1 MFFPTGIVVNG
12 LAVLLGGIAG
22 ASLGR
27 HIPKKLCESLPLM
40 FGLSAMTIGIVNIPK
55 VANLPALI
63 LAIILGAI
71 LGELASLETR
81 FERLACWLSGLM
93 RMDNRQN
100 LQMQRDFVS
109 VLVVFCFSGSGIFG
123 ALQSGLNGDHT
134 VLLAKA
140 VMDFF
145 TAIIFAISLKHMV
158 SIIALPQLV
167 LMLLLFC
174 SAGLLMPLISDTM
187 LGDFMACG
195 GVLIF
200 ATGFR
205 IAGIRQYPIG
215 NMLPSLVLVLPLSAA
230 WTSWVLPL
238 LG

>member
-1 MFFPTGIVVNG
+1 MFFPTGIVING
-12 LAVLLGGIAG
+12 LAVLLGGLTG
-22 ASLGR
+22 ACLGR
-27 HIPKKLCESLPLM
+27 HIPKKLCETLPLM

-71 LGELASLETR
+71 LGELAQLESR
-81 FERLACWLSGLM
+81 FEGLASWLGGLM
-93 RMDNRQN
+93 KMEHQDT
-100 LQMQRDFVS
+100 QMQQDFVS

-145 TAIIFAISLKHMV
+145 TAIIFAISLRHMV

-174 SAGLLMPLISDTM
+174 SAGLLMPLISDTT

-215 NMLPSLVLVLPLSAA
+215 NMLPALVLVLPLSAA

>member
-1 MFFPTGIVVNG
+1 MFFPTGIVSNG
-12 LAVLLGGIAG
+12 LAILLGGLTG
-22 ASLGR
+22 ACLGR
-27 HIPKKLCESLPLM
+27 HIPKKLCETLPLM

-71 LGELASLETR
+71 LGELAQLESR
-81 FERLACWLSGLM
+81 FEGLAGWLGGLM
-93 RMDNRQN
+93 KMEHQDTRMQ
-100 LQMQRDFVS
+100 QDFVS

-145 TAIIFAISLKHMV
+145 TAIIFAISLRHMV

-215 NMLPSLVLVLPLSAA
+215 NMLPALVLVLPLSAA
-230 WTSWVLPL
+230 WTSRVLPFL
-238 LG
+238 E